1 MMEPTRT
8 GRMAAP
14 AAEDCFALLQQ
25 PACEI
30 VEHCRRLAT
39 NPEAFWLP
47 HFGFQAMAL
56 SRDWIAREPA
66 LRAIET
72 ICPIAQLGILRMP
85 DHWVYHWHRDE
96 NRQACINMLLSTDH
110 HSHTLFGQS
119 INHTNMHC
127 RELAYEPGRYYLF
140 NNQIP
145 HTVINLDVD
154 RHLFSLEFAEAVPY
168 GELRQRLASAG
179 LLEPAA
185 NQ

>member
-1 MMEPTRT
+1 MMAAHRT

-14 AAEDCFALLQQ
+14 AAEDCFALLEQ
-25 PACEI
+25 PACGI
-30 VEHCRRLAT
+30 VEHCRTLAT
-39 NPEAFWLP
+39 NPEAIWLP

-66 LRAIET
+66 LLAIEA
-72 ICPIAQLGILRMP
+72 ICPIAQIGILRMP
-85 DHWVYHWHRDE
+85 DHWVYHWHRDQD
-96 NRQACINMLLSTDH
+96 RQACINMLLSTDH

-119 INHTNMHC
+119 INNTNMHC

-168 GELRQRLASAG
+168 GELRERLATAG
-179 LLEPAA
+179 LLEPVGS
-185 NQ
+185 Q